1 MDVRG
6 TVEVVSWVL
15 GFGDKALVLE
25 PASLRDAIR
34 GEHASAAKRATAQA

>member
-15 GFGDKALVLE
+15 GFGDKARVVE
-25 PASLRDAIR
+25 PEALRAAIR
-34 GEHASAAKRATAQA
+34 NEQGRADRD